1 MQTPFRNILFLIIMA
16 LSLQAPVACSDDA
29 VVSGGYD
36 EGKTSIELSVGGVG
50 EVNASR
56 ARAITKDPNEV
67 AKRGIIP
74 AGTALYMVM
83 KSENAV
89 SSPTETKYAVTR
101 GVTKDADAERK
112 SPIDFSQTGCT
123 RYWDDCF
130 ARNAHLTIYAAC
142 APGSTKAIEIG
153 GKTESD
159 YPWTTLPT
167 TGAWSNTTI
176 SPTIANWTV
185 SENQTTETLR
195 DEDLCY
201 SNNISEYTLE
211 STDYDE
217 RLKFDSGTRKFD
229 QGNLCFY
236 HALSWITF
244 EIIRDEESF
253 TEAEFQ
259 FATGTNIK
267 LTNFFTKNTEF
278 DIPTGEFT
286 GAYSSQPIRT
296 MAQRATATTGSAF
309 TLDAL
314 VMPTTDMSSTT
325 KGDIHLI
332 IANNEYNLSKQEL
345 LDKIQASDKT
355 NHLIEEKKLKPG
367 VHYVFKLRIGK
378 TKIKDIT
385 AKILDWETVTADT
398 HTPSNAKVILN
409 LEDRGTKQDAYIY
422 RAAETTTNITGDILS
437 EAGKGYVWEKG
448 YDNDDRN
455 AYTALTDALSKSW
468 YWPDNKTFYHFRAI
482 APQAAPAPTTVDGK
496 DCVALTSGNTYT
508 DVCWGAP
515 FPEMEP
521 SNPSSNTTKFVY
533 SLTNGF
539 AGTDGHQIHYAI
551 GATESPLKLLLFHV
565 MSDVTINISSVTGDA
580 KVDLGDGT
588 STKTKI
594 ELKNIYTKGR
604 VQLGN
609 GLVLGTDTQTGTHT
623 FPEQG
628 GTTLTWS
635 NYGAI
640 PQSLAG
646 VVLEITTPD
655 HNHYLIDLASVKA
668 SASNISSKNVQNP
681 YAIVDGK
688 CTINRWYPDY
698 KYTYSFTL
706 SKKGVTG
713 ITCTILEWE
722 EVTADDEVIQIQ

>member
-83 KSENAV
+83 ESQDAGANKLYSV
-89 SSPTETKYAVTR
+89 TK
-101 GVTKDADAERK
+101 GVTGTADAEK
-112 SPIDFSQTGCT
+112 FSPISFSEEGCT
-123 RYWDDCF
+123 RYWDDCY
-130 ARNAHLTIYAAC
+130 ARNAQLTIYAAC
-142 APGSTKAIEIG
+142 SPGSSKVIEIG
-153 GKTESD
+153 GKSV
-159 YPWTTLPT
+159 YPWTSMPT
-167 TGAWSNTTI
+167 TEAWSNTVI
-176 SPTIANWTV
+176 SPTIVDWTV
-185 SENQTTETLR
+185 SDNQTTETLR

-201 SNNISEYTLE
+201 SNNISKYTE
-211 STDYDE
+211 GTEQDK
-217 RLKFDSGTRKFD
+217 RLKFNSSTRKFD
-229 QGNLCFY
+229 HGNLCFY

-244 EIIRDEESF
+244 EIIRDTESF
-253 TEAEFQ
+253 TAQEFQ

-267 LTNFFTKNTEF
+267 LTNFYTKNTEF

-286 GAYSSQPIRT
+286 GAYSSQTIQT

-314 VMPTTDMSSTT
+314 VMPTTDMSSPT

-332 IANNEYNLSKQEL
+332 IANNEYNLSKKEL
-345 LDKIQASDKT
+345 LDKIQESDKT

-378 TKIKDIT
+378 TKIKEIT
-385 AKILDWETVTADT
+385 ATILDWETVTAT
-398 HTPSNAKVILN
+398 EHTPSNAKVTLS
-409 LEDRGTKQDAYIY
+409 LEDRTGTKENAYIY
-422 RAAETTTNITGDILS
+422 RAAETTANITGDILS
-437 EAGKGYVWEKG
+437 EGKGYVWATG
-448 YDNDDRN
+448 YEGPN
-455 AYTALTDALSKSW
+455 AYTASGNTLNSTW

-482 APQAAPAPTTVDGK
+482 VPQSAPALTTVDGN
-496 DCVALTSGNTYT
+496 DCVALASGDTYT

-521 SNPSSNTTKFVY
+521 GNPSSNTTKFVY

-539 AGTDGHQIHYAI
+539 AGADGHQIHYAI
-551 GATESPLKLLLFHV
+551 GATESPLKLLLFHM
-565 MSDVTINISSVTGDA
+565 MSDVTINIRSVTGDA
-580 KVDLGDGT
+580 QVDLGDGT
-588 STKTKI
+588 STTTQI
-594 ELKNIYTKGR
+594 ELKNIYTEGR

-609 GLVLGTDTQTGTHT
+609 GLVLGTGTQTGTHT
-623 FPEQG
+623 FPLQG

-655 HNHYLIDLASVKA
+655 HNHYLIDLANVKA

-713 ITCTILEWE
+713 ITCTILDWE
-722 EVTADDEVIQIQ
+722 KVEADDEVIQIK

>member
-1 MQTPFRNILFLIIMA
+1 MQTPIRNIPSIIIMV
-16 LSLQAPVACSDDA
+16 LSLQAFVACNGDVIDF
-29 VVSGGYD
+29 GGYD

-56 ARAITKDPNEV
+56 MRAITKDPNEV

-83 KSENAV
+83 ESQDAGANKLYSV
-89 SSPTETKYAVTR
+89 TK
-101 GVTKDADAERK
+101 GVTGTADAEK
-112 SPIDFSQTGCT
+112 FSPISFSEEGCT
-123 RYWDDCF
+123 RYWDDCY
-130 ARNAHLTIYAAC
+130 ARNAQLTIYAAC
-142 APGSTKAIEIG
+142 SPGSSKVIEIG
-153 GKTESD
+153 GKSV
-159 YPWTTLPT
+159 YPWTSMPT
-167 TGAWSNTTI
+167 TEAWSNTAI
-176 SPTIANWTV
+176 SPTIVDWTV
-185 SENQTTETLR
+185 SDNQTTETLR

-201 SNNISEYTLE
+201 SNNISKYTE
-211 STDYDE
+211 GIEQDK
-217 RLKFDSGTRKFD
+217 RLKFNSGTRKFD

-253 TEAEFQ
+253 TAEEFQ

-267 LTNFFTKNTEF
+267 LTNFYTKNTEF

-286 GAYSSQPIRT
+286 GAYSSQTIQT

-332 IANNEYNLSKQEL
+332 IANNEYNLSKKEL
-345 LDKIQASDKT
+345 LDKIQESDKT

-385 AKILDWETVTADT
+385 ATILEWETVTADT
-398 HTPSNAKVILN
+398 HTPSNAKVTLK
-409 LEDRGTKQDAYIY
+409 LEARTGPEENAYIY
-422 RAAETTTNITGDILS
+422 RAAETTTKITGDILS
-437 EAGKGYVWEKG
+437 EGKGYVWDTG
-448 YDNDDRN
+448 YGNADRN
-455 AYTALTDALSKSW
+455 AYTAYTHALSKSW

-482 APQAAPAPTTVDGK
+482 APQAAPAPTSIDGK
-496 DCVALTSGNTYT
+496 DCVALTSGDPPYT

-515 FPEMEP
+515 FPKMEP
-521 SNPSSNTTKFVY
+521 STKFVY

-580 KVDLGDGT
+580 QVDLGDGT
-588 STKTKI
+588 STTTQI
-594 ELKNIYTKGR
+594 ELKNIYTEGR

-609 GLVLGTDTQTGTHT
+609 GLVLGTGTQTGTHT
-623 FPEQG
+623 FPLQG
-628 GTTLTWS
+628 GTTLKWS

-655 HNHYLIDLASVKA
+655 NNHYLIDLASVKA

-688 CTINRWYPDY
+688 CIINRWYPDY

>member
-1 MQTPFRNILFLIIMA
+1 MV
-16 LSLQAPVACSDDA
+16 LSLQAFVACNGDVIDF
-29 VVSGGYD
+29 GGYD

-83 KSENAV
+83 ESQDAGANKLYSV
-89 SSPTETKYAVTR
+89 TK
-101 GVTKDADAERK
+101 GVTGTADAEK
-112 SPIDFSQTGCT
+112 FSPISFSEEGCT
-123 RYWDDCF
+123 RYWDDCY
-130 ARNAHLTIYAAC
+130 ARNAQLTIYAAC
-142 APGSTKAIEIG
+142 SPGSSKVIEIG
-153 GKTESD
+153 GKSV
-159 YPWTTLPT
+159 YPWTSMPT
-167 TGAWSNTTI
+167 TGAWSNTVI
-176 SPTIANWTV
+176 SPTIVDWTV
-185 SENQTTETLR
+185 SDNQTTETLR

-201 SNNISEYTLE
+201 SNNISKYTDGTE
-211 STDYDE
+211 QDK
-217 RLKFDSGTRKFD
+217 RLKFNSSTRKFD
-229 QGNLCFY
+229 HGNLCFY

-244 EIIRDEESF
+244 EIIRDTESF
-253 TEAEFQ
+253 TAQEFQ

-267 LTNFFTKNTEF
+267 LTNFYTKNTEF

-286 GAYSSQPIRT
+286 GAYSSQTIQT

-332 IANNEYNLSKQEL
+332 IANNEYNLSKKEL
-345 LDKIQASDKT
+345 LDKIQASDKAS
-355 NHLIEEKKLKPG
+355 HLIDGEKLKPG

-378 TKIKDIT
+378 TKIKEIT
-385 AKILDWETVTADT
+385 ATILDWETVTAT
-398 HTPSNAKVILN
+398 EHTPSNAKVILN
-409 LEDRGTKQDAYIY
+409 LEDRTGTKENAYIY
-422 RAAETTTNITGDILS
+422 RAAEKTDYITGDILS
-437 EAGKGYVWEKG
+437 EGKGYVWATG
-448 YDNDDRN
+448 YEGPN
-455 AYTALTDALSKSW
+455 AYTASGNTLNSTW

-482 APQAAPAPTTVDGK
+482 VPQSAPALTTVDGN
-496 DCVALTSGNTYT
+496 DCVALASGDTYT

-521 SNPSSNTTKFVY
+521 GNPSSNTTKFVY

-551 GATESPLKLLLFHV
+551 GATESPLKLLLFHM

-580 KVDLGDGT
+580 AVDLGDGT
-588 STKTKI
+588 STKTQI
-594 ELKNIYTKGR
+594 ELKNIYTEGR

-609 GLVLGTDTQTGTHT
+609 GLVLGSGTQSGTHT
-623 FPEQG
+623 FPLQG
-628 GTTLTWS
+628 GTTLKWS

-655 HNHYLIDLASVKA
+655 NNHYLIDLASVKA

>member
-1 MQTPFRNILFLIIMA
+1 MA
-16 LSLQAPVACSDDA
+16 LSLQALVACSDDA
-29 VVSGGYD
+29 IVSGGYD
-36 EGKTSIELSVGGVG
+36 EGKTSIELMVGGVG
-50 EVNASR
+50 EGNAARS
-56 ARAITKDPNEV
+56 RAITEDPNEV
-67 AKRGIIP
+67 AKRGVLP

-83 KSENAV
+83 KSEDA
-89 SSPTETKYAVTR
+89 SSNLLYSVTK
-101 GVTKDADAERK
+101 GVTGTANAGKI
-112 SPIDFSQTGCT
+112 SPIDFTETGCT

-130 ARNAHLTIYAAC
+130 ARNANLTIYAAC
-142 APGSTKAIEIG
+142 SPGSTKVIEIG
-153 GKTESD
+153 GKTV
-159 YPWTTLPT
+159 YPWTSMPT
-167 TGAWSNTTI
+167 TGAWSNTEI
-176 SPTIANWTV
+176 SPTVADWTV
-185 SENQTTETLR
+185 SANQTATTLL

-201 SNNISEYTLE
+201 SNNISKYTE
-211 STDYDE
+211 GTEQDK
-217 RLKFDSGTRKFD
+217 RLKFNSGTRKFD

-253 TEAEFQ
+253 TAEEFQ

-267 LTNFFTKNTEF
+267 LTNFYTENTLF
-278 DIPTGEFT
+278 HIPTGEFT
-286 GAYSSQPIRT
+286 GTYSSQVIQT
-296 MAQRATATTGSAF
+296 MAKRATATTGSAF

-332 IANNEYNLSKQEL
+332 IANNEYNLSKKEL
-345 LDKIQASDKT
+345 LDKIQESDKT

-378 TKIKDIT
+378 TKIKEIT
-385 AKILDWETVTADT
+385 ATILDWETVTAT
-398 HTPSNAKVILN
+398 EHTPSNAKVTLS
-409 LEDRGTKQDAYIY
+409 LEDRTGTKENAYIY

-437 EAGKGYVWEKG
+437 ETGKGYVWATG
-448 YDNDDRN
+448 YEGPN
-455 AYTALTDALSKSW
+455 AYTASGNTLNSTW

-482 APQAAPAPTTVDGK
+482 VPQSAPALTTVDGN
-496 DCVALTSGNTYT
+496 DCVALASGDTYT

-521 SNPSSNTTKFVY
+521 GNPSSNTTKFVY

-565 MSDVTINISSVTGDA
+565 MSDVTFKVSSVTGDA
-580 KVDLGDGT
+580 AVDLGDGT
-588 STKTKI
+588 STTTKI
-594 ELKNIYTKGR
+594 KLKNIYTEGR

-609 GLVLGTDTQTGTHT
+609 GLVLGSGTQTQTHT
-623 FPEQG
+623 FPSQG

-646 VVLEITTPD
+646 VVLDITTPD
-655 HNHYLIDLASVKA
+655 NNHYEIELAEVLA
-668 SASNISSKNVQNP
+668 QAANVTSKNLQNP
-681 YAIVDGK
+681 YPVVDGK
-688 CTINRWYPDY
+688 CQIDHWYPDY
-698 KYTYSFTL
+698 KYTYTFKL
-706 SKKGVTG
+706 SKRGVAG
-713 ITCTILEWE
+713 ITCTILDWE
-722 EVTADDEVIQIQ
+722 EVEADDEVIQIK

>member
-83 KSENAV
+83 KSQDAGANKLYSV
-89 SSPTETKYAVTR
+89 TK
-101 GVTKDADAERK
+101 GVTGTADAEK
-112 SPIDFSQTGCT
+112 FSPISFSEEGCT
-123 RYWDDCF
+123 RYWDDCY
-130 ARNAHLTIYAAC
+130 ARNAQLTIYAAC
-142 APGSTKAIEIG
+142 SPGSSKVIEIG
-153 GKTESD
+153 GKSV
-159 YPWTTLPT
+159 YPWTSMPT
-167 TGAWSNTTI
+167 TGAWSNTVI
-176 SPTIANWTV
+176 SPTIVDWTV
-185 SENQTTETLR
+185 SDNQTTETLR

-253 TEAEFQ
+253 TEGEFQ

-267 LTNFFTKNTEF
+267 LTNFYTENTLF
-278 DIPTGEFT
+278 HIPTGEFT
-286 GAYSSQPIRT
+286 GTYSSQVIQT
-296 MAQRATATTGSAF
+296 MAKRATATTGSAF

-314 VMPTTDMSSTT
+314 VMPTTDMSTTT

-332 IANNEYNLSKQEL
+332 IANNEYNLSKKEL

-378 TKIKDIT
+378 TKIKEIT
-385 AKILDWETVTADT
+385 ATILEWETVTADT
-398 HTPSNAKVILN
+398 HTPSNAKVTLS
-409 LEDRGTKQDAYIY
+409 LEDRGTKEDAYIY
-422 RAAETTTNITGDILS
+422 RAAETTTNITGNILS
-437 EAGKGYVWEKG
+437 ETGKGYVWDTG
-448 YDNDDRN
+448 YEGPNVYKASGN
-455 AYTALTDALSKSW
+455 TLHSTW

-482 APQAAPAPTTVDGK
+482 APQSAPAPTTVGDK
-496 DCVALTSGNTYT
+496 DCVALASGDSYT

-533 SLTNGF
+533 DLNNGF
-539 AGTDGHQIHYAI
+539 AGTNGHQIHYAI
-551 GATESPLKLLLFHV
+551 GATESPLKLLLFHM
-565 MSDVTINISSVTGDA
+565 MSDVTINISSVEGEA
-580 KVDLGDGT
+580 KVDLGNGT
-588 STKTKI
+588 STTTKI

-609 GLVLGTDTQTGTHT
+609 GFVLGTGTQTGTHP
-623 FPEQG
+623 FPLKG
-628 GTTLTWS
+628 LKDGTTLTWS

-640 PQSLAG
+640 PQPLAG

-655 HNHYLIDLASVKA
+655 HNHYLIDLANVKA

>member
-1 MQTPFRNILFLIIMA
+1 MQTPIRNIPSIIIMV
-16 LSLQAPVACSDDA
+16 LSLQAFVACNGDVIDF
-29 VVSGGYD
+29 GGYD

-83 KSENAV
+83 ESQDAGANKLYSV
-89 SSPTETKYAVTR
+89 TK
-101 GVTKDADAERK
+101 GVTGTADAEK
-112 SPIDFSQTGCT
+112 FSPISFSEEGCT
-123 RYWDDCF
+123 RYWDDCY
-130 ARNAHLTIYAAC
+130 ARNAQLTIYAAC
-142 APGSTKAIEIG
+142 SPGSSKVIEIG
-153 GKTESD
+153 GKSV
-159 YPWTTLPT
+159 YPWTSMPT
-167 TGAWSNTTI
+167 TEAWSNTAI
-176 SPTIANWTV
+176 SPTIVDWTV
-185 SENQTTETLR
+185 SDNQTTETLR

-201 SNNISEYTLE
+201 SNNISKYTE
-211 STDYDE
+211 GTEQDK
-217 RLKFDSGTRKFD
+217 RLKFNSSTRKFD
-229 QGNLCFY
+229 HGNLCFY

-244 EIIRDEESF
+244 EIIRDTESF
-253 TEAEFQ
+253 TAQEFQ

-267 LTNFFTKNTEF
+267 LTNFYTKNTEF

-286 GAYSSQPIRT
+286 GAYSSQTIRT

-314 VMPTTDMSSTT
+314 VMPTTDMSSPT

-332 IANNEYNLSKQEL
+332 IANNEYNLSKKEL
-345 LDKIQASDKT
+345 LDKIQALDKT

-378 TKIKDIT
+378 TKIKEIT
-385 AKILDWETVTADT
+385 ATILDWETVTAT
-398 HTPSNAKVILN
+398 EHTPSNAKVILN
-409 LEDRGTKQDAYIY
+409 LEDRTGTKENAYIY
-422 RAAETTTNITGDILS
+422 RAAEKTTNITGDILS
-437 EAGKGYVWEKG
+437 ETGKGYVWATG
-448 YDNDDRN
+448 YEGPN
-455 AYTALTDALSKSW
+455 AYTASGNTLNSTW

-482 APQAAPAPTTVDGK
+482 VPQSAPALTTVDGN
-496 DCVALTSGNTYT
+496 DCVALASGDTYT

-521 SNPSSNTTKFVY
+521 GNPSSNTTKFVY

-551 GATESPLKLLLFHV
+551 GATESPLKLLLFHM

-580 KVDLGDGT
+580 KVNLGDGT
-588 STKTKI
+588 STATKI
-594 ELKNIYTKGR
+594 ELKNIYTEGR

-609 GLVLGTDTQTGTHT
+609 GLVLGTGTQTGTHT
-623 FPEQG
+623 FPLQG
-628 GTTLTWS
+628 GTTLKWS

-655 HNHYLIDLASVKA
+655 NNHYLIDLASVKA

-688 CTINRWYPDY
+688 CIINRWYPDY

>member
-1 MQTPFRNILFLIIMA
+1 MQTPIRNIPSIIIMV
-16 LSLQAPVACSDDA
+16 LSLQAFVACNDDA
-29 VVSGGYD
+29 IGFGGYD

-56 ARAITKDPNEV
+56 MRAITKDPNEV

-83 KSENAV
+83 ESQDAGANKLYSV
-89 SSPTETKYAVTR
+89 TK
-101 GVTKDADAERK
+101 GVTGTADAEK
-112 SPIDFSQTGCT
+112 FSPISFSEEGCT
-123 RYWDDCF
+123 RYWDDCY
-130 ARNAHLTIYAAC
+130 ARNAQLTIYAAC
-142 APGSTKAIEIG
+142 SPGSSKVIEIG
-153 GKTESD
+153 GKSV
-159 YPWTTLPT
+159 YPWTSMPT
-167 TGAWSNTTI
+167 TGAWSNTVI
-176 SPTIANWTV
+176 SPTIVDWTV
-185 SENQTTETLR
+185 SDNQTTETLR

-201 SNNISEYTLE
+201 SNNISKYTE
-211 STDYDE
+211 GTEQDK
-217 RLKFDSGTRKFD
+217 RLKFNSSTRKFD
-229 QGNLCFY
+229 HGNLCFY

-244 EIIRDEESF
+244 EIIRDTESF
-253 TEAEFQ
+253 TAQEFQ

-267 LTNFFTKNTEF
+267 LTNFYTKNTEF

-286 GAYSSQPIRT
+286 GAYSSQTIAT

-314 VMPTTDMSSTT
+314 VLPTTDMNSTT

-332 IANNEYNLSKQEL
+332 IANNEYNLSKKEL
-345 LDKIQASDKT
+345 LDKIQELDKT

-378 TKIKDIT
+378 TKIKEIT
-385 AKILDWETVTADT
+385 ATILDWETVTAT
-398 HTPSNAKVILN
+398 EHTPSNAKVILN
-409 LEDRGTKQDAYIY
+409 LEDRTGTKENAYIY
-422 RAAETTTNITGDILS
+422 RAAETTANITGDILS
-437 EAGKGYVWEKG
+437 EGKGYVWATG
-448 YDNDDRN
+448 YEGPN
-455 AYTALTDALSKSW
+455 AYTASGNTLNSTW

-496 DCVALTSGNTYT
+496 DCVALTSGDPPYT

-515 FPEMEP
+515 FPKMEP
-521 SNPSSNTTKFVY
+521 STKFVY

-565 MSDVTINISSVTGDA
+565 MSDVTFNISSVDGEA
-580 KVDLGDGT
+580 KVDLGDGE
-588 STKTKI
+588 STATKI

-609 GLVLGTDTQTGTHT
+609 GLVLGTDTQTGTHP
-623 FPEQG
+623 FPLKG
-628 GTTLTWS
+628 LKDGTTLTWS

-640 PQSLAG
+640 PQPLAG

-655 HNHYLIDLASVKA
+655 HNHYLIDLANVKA

-713 ITCTILEWE
+713 ITCTILDWE
-722 EVTADDEVIQIQ
+722 EVEADDEVIQIK

>member
-1 MQTPFRNILFLIIMA
+1 MQTPIRNILFLIIMA
-16 LSLQAPVACSDDA
+16 LSLQALVACSDDA
-29 VVSGGYD
+29 IVSGGYD
-36 EGKTSIELSVGGVG
+36 EGKTSIELMVGGVG
-50 EVNASR
+50 EGNAARS
-56 ARAITKDPNEV
+56 RAITKDPENV
-67 AKRGIIP
+67 AKRGVLP

-83 KSENAV
+83 KSEDA
-89 SSPTETKYAVTR
+89 SSKLLYSVTK
-101 GVTKDADAERK
+101 GVTGTADAK
-112 SPIDFSQTGCT
+112 KISPIDFTETGCT

-130 ARNAHLTIYAAC
+130 ARNANLTIYAAC
-142 APGSTKAIEIG
+142 SPGSTKVIEIG
-153 GKTESD
+153 GKTV
-159 YPWTTLPT
+159 YPWTSMPT
-167 TGAWSNTTI
+167 TGAWSNTEI
-176 SPTIANWTV
+176 SPTVADWTV
-185 SENQTTETLR
+185 SANQTATTLL

-201 SNNISEYTLE
+201 SNNISKYTE
-211 STDYDE
+211 GTEQDK
-217 RLKFDSGTRKFD
+217 RLKFNSGTRKFD

-253 TEAEFQ
+253 TAEEFQ

-267 LTNFFTKNTEF
+267 LTNFYTKNTEF

-314 VMPTTDMSSTT
+314 VMPTTDMSSPT

-332 IANNEYNLSKQEL
+332 IANNEYNLSKKEL
-345 LDKIQASDKT
+345 LDEIQALDKT
-355 NHLIEEKKLKPG
+355 NHLIGGTQLKPG
-367 VHYVFKLRIGK
+367 VHYVFKLRISK
-378 TKIKDIT
+378 TKIKEIT
-385 AKILDWETVTADT
+385 ATILDWETVTAT
-398 HTPSNAKVILN
+398 EHTPSNAKVTLS
-409 LEDRGTKQDAYIY
+409 LEDRTGTKENAYIY
-422 RAAETTTNITGDILS
+422 RAAETTANITGDILS
-437 EAGKGYVWEKG
+437 EGKGYVWATG
-448 YDNDDRN
+448 YEGPN
-455 AYTALTDALSKSW
+455 AYTASGNTLNSTW

-482 APQAAPAPTTVDGK
+482 VPQSAPALTTVDGN
-496 DCVALTSGNTYT
+496 DCVALASGDTYT

-521 SNPSSNTTKFVY
+521 GNPSSNTTKFVY

-565 MSDVTINISSVTGDA
+565 MSDVTINIRSVTGDA
-580 KVDLGDGT
+580 QVDLGDGT
-588 STKTKI
+588 STTTQI
-594 ELKNIYTKGR
+594 ELKNIYTEGR

-609 GLVLGTDTQTGTHT
+609 GLVLGSGTQSGTHT
-623 FPEQG
+623 FPLQG
-628 GTTLTWS
+628 GTTLKWS

-655 HNHYLIDLASVKA
+655 NNHYLIDLASVKA

-722 EVTADDEVIQIQ
+722 EVTADDEVIQIK

>member
-1 MQTPFRNILFLIIMA
+1 MQTPIRNILFLIIMA
-16 LSLQAPVACSDDA
+16 LSLQALVACSDDA
-29 VVSGGYD
+29 IVSGGYD
-36 EGKTSIELSVGGVG
+36 EGKTSIELMVGGVG
-50 EVNASR
+50 EGNAARS
-56 ARAITKDPNEV
+56 RAITKDPENV
-67 AKRGIIP
+67 AKRGVLP

-83 KSENAV
+83 KSEDA
-89 SSPTETKYAVTR
+89 SSKLLYSVTK
-101 GVTKDADAERK
+101 GVTGTADAK
-112 SPIDFSQTGCT
+112 KISPIDFTETGCT

-130 ARNAHLTIYAAC
+130 ARNANLTIYAAC
-142 APGSTKAIEIG
+142 SPGSTKVIEIG
-153 GKTESD
+153 GKTV
-159 YPWTTLPT
+159 YPWTSMPT
-167 TGAWSNTTI
+167 TGAWSNTEI
-176 SPTIANWTV
+176 SPTVADWTV
-185 SENQTTETLR
+185 SANQTATTLL

-201 SNNISEYTLE
+201 SNNISKYTE
-211 STDYDE
+211 GTEQDK
-217 RLKFDSGTRKFD
+217 RLKFNSGTRKFD

-253 TEAEFQ
+253 TAEEFQ

-267 LTNFFTKNTEF
+267 LTNFYTENTLF
-278 DIPTGEFT
+278 HIPTGEFT
-286 GAYSSQPIRT
+286 GTYSSQVIQT
-296 MAQRATATTGSAF
+296 MAKRATATTGSAF

-332 IANNEYNLSKQEL
+332 IANNEYNLSKKEL
-345 LDKIQASDKT
+345 LDKIQESDKT

-385 AKILDWETVTADT
+385 ATILEWETVTADT

-437 EAGKGYVWEKG
+437 EAGKGYVWDTG
-448 YDNDDRN
+448 YEGPNVYKASGN
-455 AYTALTDALSKSW
+455 TLHSTW

-482 APQAAPAPTTVDGK
+482 APQSAPAPTTVGDK
-496 DCVALTSGNTYT
+496 DCVALASGDTYT

-521 SNPSSNTTKFVY
+521 GNPSSNTTKFVY
-533 SLTNGF
+533 DLNNGF
-539 AGTDGHQIHYAI
+539 AGTNGHQIHYAI
-551 GATESPLKLLLFHV
+551 GATESPLKLLLFHM
-565 MSDVTINISSVTGDA
+565 MSDVTINISSVGGEA
-580 KVDLGDGT
+580 KVDLGNGT
-588 STKTKI
+588 STTTKI

-609 GLVLGTDTQTGTHT
+609 GLVLGTGTQTGTHP
-623 FPEQG
+623 FPLKG
-628 GTTLTWS
+628 LKDGTTLTWS

-655 HNHYLIDLASVKA
+655 HNHYLIDLANVKA

>member
-1 MQTPFRNILFLIIMA
+1 MQTPIRNILFLIIMA
-16 LSLQAPVACSDDA
+16 LSLQALVACSDDA
-29 VVSGGYD
+29 IVSGGYD
-36 EGKTSIELSVGGVG
+36 EGKTSIELMVGGVG
-50 EVNASR
+50 EGNAARS
-56 ARAITKDPNEV
+56 RAITKDPENV
-67 AKRGIIP
+67 AKRGVLP

-83 KSENAV
+83 KSEDA
-89 SSPTETKYAVTR
+89 SSKLLYSVTK
-101 GVTKDADAERK
+101 GVTGTADAK
-112 SPIDFSQTGCT
+112 KISPIDFTETGCT

-130 ARNAHLTIYAAC
+130 ARNANLTIYAAC
-142 APGSTKAIEIG
+142 SPGSTKVIEIG
-153 GKTESD
+153 GKTV
-159 YPWTTLPT
+159 YPWTSMPT
-167 TGAWSNTTI
+167 TGAWSNTEI
-176 SPTIANWTV
+176 SPTVAYWTV
-185 SENQTTETLR
+185 SANQTATTLL

-201 SNNISEYTLE
+201 SNNISKYTE
-211 STDYDE
+211 GTEQDK
-217 RLKFDSGTRKFD
+217 RLKFNSGTRKFD

-253 TEAEFQ
+253 TAEEFQ

-267 LTNFFTKNTEF
+267 LTNFYTENTLF
-278 DIPTGEFT
+278 HIPTGEFT
-286 GAYSSQPIRT
+286 GTYSSQVIQT
-296 MAQRATATTGSAF
+296 MAKRATATTGSAF

-345 LDKIQASDKT
+345 LDKIQASDKI
-355 NHLIEEKKLKPG
+355 NHLIGETKLKPG

-378 TKIKDIT
+378 TKIKEIT
-385 AKILDWETVTADT
+385 ATILEWETVTADT
-398 HTPSNAKVILN
+398 HTPSNAKVTLK
-409 LEDRGTKQDAYIY
+409 LEARTGPEENAYIY
-422 RAAETTTNITGDILS
+422 RAAETTTKITGDILS
-437 EAGKGYVWEKG
+437 EGKGYVWDTG
-448 YDNDDRN
+448 YGNADRN
-455 AYTALTDALSKSW
+455 AYTAYTHALSKSW

-496 DCVALTSGNTYT
+496 DCVALTSGDPPYT

-515 FPEMEP
+515 FPKMEP
-521 SNPSSNTTKFVY
+521 STKFVY

-580 KVDLGDGT
+580 KVNLGDGT
-588 STKTKI
+588 STATKI

-623 FPEQG
+623 FPLQG

-655 HNHYLIDLASVKA
+655 HNHYLIDLANVKA
-668 SASNISSKNVQNP
+668 SASNISSKNVLNP

-722 EVTADDEVIQIQ
+722 EVTADDEVTQIQ

>member
-16 LSLQAPVACSDDA
+16 LSLQAPVACSDDT

-83 KSENAV
+83 ESQDAGANKLYSV
-89 SSPTETKYAVTR
+89 TK
-101 GVTKDADAERK
+101 GVTGTADAEK
-112 SPIDFSQTGCT
+112 FSPISFSEEGCT
-123 RYWDDCF
+123 RYWDDCY
-130 ARNAHLTIYAAC
+130 ARNAQLTIYAAC
-142 APGSTKAIEIG
+142 SPGSSKVIEIG
-153 GKTESD
+153 GKSV
-159 YPWTTLPT
+159 YPWTSMPT
-167 TGAWSNTTI
+167 TGAWSNTAI
-176 SPTIANWTV
+176 SPTIVDWTV
-185 SENQTTETLR
+185 SDNQTTETLR

-201 SNNISEYTLE
+201 SNNISKYPLE

-229 QGNLCFY
+229 HGNLCFY

-253 TEAEFQ
+253 TAEEFQ

-267 LTNFFTKNTEF
+267 LTNFYTENTLF
-278 DIPTGEFT
+278 HIPTGEFT
-286 GAYSSQPIRT
+286 GTYSSQVIQT
-296 MAQRATATTGSAF
+296 MAKRATATTGSAF

-332 IANNEYNLSKQEL
+332 IANNEYNLSKKEL
-345 LDKIQASDKT
+345 LDKIQESDKT

-385 AKILDWETVTADT
+385 ATILEWETVTADT
-398 HTPSNAKVILN
+398 HTPSNAKVTLK
-409 LEDRGTKQDAYIY
+409 LEARTGPEENAYIY
-422 RAAETTTNITGDILS
+422 RAAETTTKITGDILS
-437 EAGKGYVWEKG
+437 EGKGYVWDTG
-448 YDNDDRN
+448 YGNADRN
-455 AYTALTDALSKSW
+455 AYTAYTHALSKSW

-496 DCVALTSGNTYT
+496 DCVALTSGDPPYT

-515 FPEMEP
+515 FPKMEP
-521 SNPSSNTTKFVY
+521 STKFVY

-551 GATESPLKLLLFHV
+551 GATESPLKLLLFHM

-580 KVDLGDGT
+580 KVNLGDGT
-588 STKTKI
+588 STATKI
-594 ELKNIYTKGR
+594 ELKNIYTEGR

-609 GLVLGTDTQTGTHT
+609 GLVLGTGTQTGTHT
-623 FPEQG
+623 FPLQG
-628 GTTLTWS
+628 GTTLKWS

-655 HNHYLIDLASVKA
+655 NNHYLIDLASVKA

>member
-16 LSLQAPVACSDDA
+16 LSLQAPVACSDDT

-83 KSENAV
+83 ESQDAGANKLYSV
-89 SSPTETKYAVTR
+89 TK
-101 GVTKDADAERK
+101 GVTGTADAEK
-112 SPIDFSQTGCT
+112 FSPISFSEEGCT
-123 RYWDDCF
+123 RYWDDCY
-130 ARNAHLTIYAAC
+130 ARNAQLTIYAAC
-142 APGSTKAIEIG
+142 SPGSSKVIEIG
-153 GKTESD
+153 GKSV
-159 YPWTTLPT
+159 YPWTSMPT
-167 TGAWSNTTI
+167 TEAWSNTAI
-176 SPTIANWTV
+176 SPTIVDWTV
-185 SENQTTETLR
+185 SDNQTTATLR

-201 SNNISEYTLE
+201 SNNISKYMEGTE
-211 STDYDE
+211 QDK
-217 RLKFDSGTRKFD
+217 RLKFNSSTRKFD
-229 QGNLCFY
+229 HGNLCFY

-244 EIIRDEESF
+244 EIIRDTESF
-253 TEAEFQ
+253 TAQEFQ

-267 LTNFFTKNTEF
+267 LTNFYTKNTEF

-286 GAYSSQPIRT
+286 GAYSSQPIQT
-296 MAQRATATTGSAF
+296 MAKRATTTTGSAF

-332 IANNEYNLSKQEL
+332 IANNEYNLSKKEL
-345 LDKIQASDKT
+345 LDKIQESDKT

-385 AKILDWETVTADT
+385 ATILEWETVTADT
-398 HTPSNAKVILN
+398 HTPSNAKVTLK
-409 LEDRGTKQDAYIY
+409 LEARTGPEENAYIY
-422 RAAETTTNITGDILS
+422 RAAETTTKITGDILS
-437 EAGKGYVWEKG
+437 EGKGYVWDTG
-448 YDNDDRN
+448 YGNADRN
-455 AYTALTDALSKSW
+455 AYTAYTHALSKSW

-496 DCVALTSGNTYT
+496 DCVALTSGDPPYT

-515 FPEMEP
+515 FPKMEP
-521 SNPSSNTTKFVY
+521 STKFVY

-565 MSDVTINISSVTGDA
+565 MSDVTFNISSVDGEA
-580 KVDLGDGT
+580 KVDLGDGE
-588 STKTKI
+588 STATKI

-609 GLVLGTDTQTGTHT
+609 GLVLGTGTQTGTHT
-623 FPEQG
+623 FPLQG
-628 GTTLTWS
+628 GTTLKWS

-655 HNHYLIDLASVKA
+655 NNHYLIDLASVKA

-713 ITCTILEWE
+713 ITCTILDWE
-722 EVTADDEVIQIQ
+722 EVEADDEVIQIK

>member
-50 EVNASR
+50 EGNASR
-56 ARAITKDPNEV
+56 MRAITKDPNEV

-185 SENQTTETLR
+185 SENQITETLR

-286 GAYSSQPIRT
+286 GDYSSQPIRT

-314 VMPTTDMSSTT
+314 VIPTTNMNSTT

-332 IANNEYNLSKQEL
+332 IANNEYNLSKKEL
-345 LDKIQASDKT
+345 LDKIQASDKAS
-355 NHLIEEKKLKPG
+355 HLIDGEKLKPG

-437 EAGKGYVWEKG
+437 EAGKGYVWDTG
-448 YDNDDRN
+448 YGNADRN
-455 AYTALTDALSKSW
+455 AYTASTDALSKSW

-482 APQAAPAPTTVDGK
+482 APQTALAPTTIEGK
-496 DCVALTSGNTYT
+496 DCVALTSGAPYT

-515 FPEMEP
+515 FPKM
-521 SNPSSNTTKFVY
+521 NPSTKFVY

-580 KVDLGDGT
+580 KVDLGDGS
-588 STKTKI
+588 STTTKI
-594 ELKNIYTKGR
+594 ELKNIYTAGR

-609 GLVLGTDTQTGTHT
+609 GLVLGTGTQTGTHT
-623 FPEQG
+623 FPLQG
-628 GTTLTWS
+628 GTTLKWS

-655 HNHYLIDLASVKA
+655 NNHYLIDLASVKA

-706 SKKGVTG
+706 SKKGVAG

-722 EVTADDEVIQIQ
+722 EVTADDEVTQIQ

>member
-1 MQTPFRNILFLIIMA
+1 MA

-83 KSENAV
+83 ESQDAGANKLYSV
-89 SSPTETKYAVTR
+89 TK
-101 GVTKDADAERK
+101 GVTGTADAEK
-112 SPIDFSQTGCT
+112 FSPISFSEEGCT
-123 RYWDDCF
+123 RYWDDCY
-130 ARNAHLTIYAAC
+130 ARNAQLTIYAAC
-142 APGSTKAIEIG
+142 SPGSSKVIEIG
-153 GKTESD
+153 GKSV
-159 YPWTTLPT
+159 YPWTSMPT
-167 TGAWSNTTI
+167 TEAWSNTVI
-176 SPTIANWTV
+176 SPTIVDWTV
-185 SENQTTETLR
+185 SDNQTTETLR

-201 SNNISEYTLE
+201 SNNISKYTE
-211 STDYDE
+211 GTEQDK
-217 RLKFDSGTRKFD
+217 RLKFNSSTRKFD
-229 QGNLCFY
+229 HGNLCFY

-244 EIIRDEESF
+244 EIIRDTESF
-253 TEAEFQ
+253 TAQEFQ

-267 LTNFFTKNTEF
+267 LTNFYTKNTEF

-286 GAYSSQPIRT
+286 GAYSSQTIQT

-314 VMPTTDMSSTT
+314 VMPTTDMSSPT

-332 IANNEYNLSKQEL
+332 IANNEYNLSKKEL
-345 LDKIQASDKT
+345 LDKIQESDKT

-378 TKIKDIT
+378 TKIKEIT
-385 AKILDWETVTADT
+385 ATILDWETVTAT
-398 HTPSNAKVILN
+398 EHTPSNAKVTLS
-409 LEDRGTKQDAYIY
+409 LEDRTGTKENAYIY
-422 RAAETTTNITGDILS
+422 RAAETTANITGDILS
-437 EAGKGYVWEKG
+437 EGKGYVWATG
-448 YDNDDRN
+448 YEGPN
-455 AYTALTDALSKSW
+455 AYTASGNTLNSTW

-482 APQAAPAPTTVDGK
+482 VPQSAPALTTVDGN
-496 DCVALTSGNTYT
+496 DCVALASGDTYT

-521 SNPSSNTTKFVY
+521 GNPSSNTTKFVY

-539 AGTDGHQIHYAI
+539 AGADGHQIHYAI
-551 GATESPLKLLLFHV
+551 GATESPLKLLLFHM
-565 MSDVTINISSVTGDA
+565 MSDVTINIRSVTGDA
-580 KVDLGDGT
+580 QVDLGDGT
-588 STKTKI
+588 STTTQI
-594 ELKNIYTKGR
+594 ELKNIYTEGR

-609 GLVLGTDTQTGTHT
+609 GLVLGTGTQTGTHT
-623 FPEQG
+623 FPLQG

-655 HNHYLIDLASVKA
+655 HNHYLIDLANVKA

-713 ITCTILEWE
+713 ITCTILDWE
-722 EVTADDEVIQIQ
+722 KVEADDEVIQIK

>member
-1 MQTPFRNILFLIIMA
+1 MA

-36 EGKTSIELSVGGVG
+36 EGKTSIELMVGGVG
-50 EVNASR
+50 EGNASR
-56 ARAITKDPNEV
+56 MRAITKDPNEM

-142 APGSTKAIEIG
+142 SPGSTKVIEIG
-153 GKTESD
+153 GKTV
-159 YPWTTLPT
+159 YPWTSMPT
-167 TGAWSNTTI
+167 TGAWSNTEI
-176 SPTIANWTV
+176 SPTVADWTV
-185 SENQTTETLR
+185 SANQTATTLL

-201 SNNISEYTLE
+201 SNNISKYTE
-211 STDYDE
+211 GTEQDK
-217 RLKFDSGTRKFD
+217 RLKFNSGTRKFD

-253 TEAEFQ
+253 TAEEFQ

-267 LTNFFTKNTEF
+267 LTNFYTENTLF
-278 DIPTGEFT
+278 HIPTGEFT
-286 GAYSSQPIRT
+286 GTYSSQVIQT
-296 MAQRATATTGSAF
+296 MAKRATATTGSAF

-332 IANNEYNLSKQEL
+332 IANNEYNLSKKEL
-345 LDKIQASDKT
+345 LDKIQESDKAS
-355 NHLIEEKKLKPG
+355 HLIDGEKLKPG

-437 EAGKGYVWEKG
+437 EAGKGYVWDTG
-448 YDNDDRN
+448 YGNADRN
-455 AYTALTDALSKSW
+455 AYTASTDALSKSW

-496 DCVALTSGNTYT
+496 DCVALTSGDPPYT

-515 FPEMEP
+515 FPKMEP
-521 SNPSSNTTKFVY
+521 STKFVY

-580 KVDLGDGT
+580 KVNLGDGT
-588 STKTKI
+588 STATKI

-623 FPEQG
+623 FPLQG

-655 HNHYLIDLASVKA
+655 HNHYLIDLANVKA
-668 SASNISSKNVQNP
+668 SASNISSKNVLNP

-713 ITCTILEWE
+713 ITCTILDWE
-722 EVTADDEVIQIQ
+722 KVEADDEVIQIQ

>member
-36 EGKTSIELSVGGVG
+36 EGKTSIELMVGGVG
-50 EVNASR
+50 EGNASR
-56 ARAITKDPNEV
+56 MRAITKDPNEV

-83 KSENAV
+83 ESQDAGANKLYSV
-89 SSPTETKYAVTR
+89 TK
-101 GVTKDADAERK
+101 GVTGTADAEK
-112 SPIDFSQTGCT
+112 FSPISFSEEGCT
-123 RYWDDCF
+123 RYWDDCY
-130 ARNAHLTIYAAC
+130 ARNAQLTIYAAC
-142 APGSTKAIEIG
+142 SPGSSKVIEIG
-153 GKTESD
+153 GKSV
-159 YPWTTLPT
+159 YPWTSMPT

-201 SNNISEYTLE
+201 SNNISKYTLE

-286 GAYSSQPIRT
+286 GAYSSQTIRT

-314 VMPTTDMSSTT
+314 VMPTTDMSSPT

-332 IANNEYNLSKQEL
+332 IANNEYNLSKKEL

-355 NHLIEEKKLKPG
+355 NHLIDETKLKPG
-367 VHYVFKLRIGK
+367 VHYVFKLRISK
-378 TKIKDIT
+378 TKIKEIT
-385 AKILDWETVTADT
+385 ATILDWETVTAT
-398 HTPSNAKVILN
+398 EHTPSNAKVILN
-409 LEDRGTKQDAYIY
+409 LEDRTGTKENAYIY

-437 EAGKGYVWEKG
+437 ETGKGYVWATG
-448 YDNDDRN
+448 YEGPN
-455 AYTALTDALSKSW
+455 AYTASGNTLNSTW

-482 APQAAPAPTTVDGK
+482 APQSAPALTTVDGN
-496 DCVALTSGNTYT
+496 DCVALASGDTYT

-521 SNPSSNTTKFVY
+521 GNPSSNTTKFVY

-551 GATESPLKLLLFHV
+551 GATESPLKLLLFHM
-565 MSDVTINISSVTGDA
+565 MSDVTINIRSVTGDA
-580 KVDLGDGT
+580 QVDLGDGT
-588 STKTKI
+588 STTTQI
-594 ELKNIYTKGR
+594 ELKNIYTEGR

-609 GLVLGTDTQTGTHT
+609 GLVLGTGTQTGTHT
-623 FPEQG
+623 FPLQG
-628 GTTLTWS
+628 GTTLKWS

-655 HNHYLIDLASVKA
+655 NNHYLIDLASVKA

>member
-1 MQTPFRNILFLIIMA
+1 MQTPIRNILFLIIMA
-16 LSLQAPVACSDDA
+16 LSLQALVACSDDA
-29 VVSGGYD
+29 IVSGGYD
-36 EGKTSIELSVGGVG
+36 EGKTSIELMVGGVG
-50 EVNASR
+50 EGNAARS
-56 ARAITKDPNEV
+56 RAITKDPENV
-67 AKRGIIP
+67 AKRGVLP

-83 KSENAV
+83 KSEDA
-89 SSPTETKYAVTR
+89 SSKLLYSVTK
-101 GVTKDADAERK
+101 GVTGTADAK
-112 SPIDFSQTGCT
+112 KISPIDFTETGCT

-130 ARNAHLTIYAAC
+130 ARNANLTIYAAC
-142 APGSTKAIEIG
+142 SPGSTKVIEIG
-153 GKTESD
+153 GKTV
-159 YPWTTLPT
+159 YPWTSMPT
-167 TGAWSNTTI
+167 TGAWSNTEI
-176 SPTIANWTV
+176 SPTVADWTV
-185 SENQTTETLR
+185 SANQTATTLL

-201 SNNISEYTLE
+201 SNNISKYTE
-211 STDYDE
+211 GPEQDK
-217 RLKFDSGTRKFD
+217 RLKFNSGTRKFD
-229 QGNLCFY
+229 HGNLCFY

-253 TEAEFQ
+253 TAEEFQ

-267 LTNFFTKNTEF
+267 LTNFYTENTLF
-278 DIPTGEFT
+278 HIPTGEFT
-286 GAYSSQPIRT
+286 GTYSSQVIQT
-296 MAQRATATTGSAF
+296 MAKRATATTGSAF

-314 VMPTTDMSSTT
+314 VMPTTDMSSPT

-332 IANNEYNLSKQEL
+332 IANNEYNLSKKEL
-345 LDKIQASDKT
+345 LDKIQESDKT

-385 AKILDWETVTADT
+385 ATILEWETVTADT
-398 HTPSNAKVILN
+398 HTPSNAKVTLN
-409 LEDRGTKQDAYIY
+409 LEDRTGTKENAYIY
-422 RAAETTTNITGDILS
+422 RAAETTANITGDILS
-437 EAGKGYVWEKG
+437 EGKGYVWATG
-448 YDNDDRN
+448 YEGPN
-455 AYTALTDALSKSW
+455 AYTASGNTLNSTW

-482 APQAAPAPTTVDGK
+482 VPQSAPALTTVDGN
-496 DCVALTSGNTYT
+496 DCVALASGDTYT

-521 SNPSSNTTKFVY
+521 GNPSSNTTKFVY

-551 GATESPLKLLLFHV
+551 GATESPLKLLLFHM
-565 MSDVTINISSVTGDA
+565 MSDVTINIRSVTGDA
-580 KVDLGDGT
+580 QVDLGDGT
-588 STKTKI
+588 STTTQI
-594 ELKNIYTKGR
+594 ELKNIYTEGR

-609 GLVLGTDTQTGTHT
+609 GLVLGTGTQTGTHT
-623 FPEQG
+623 FPLQG
-628 GTTLTWS
+628 GTTLKWS

-655 HNHYLIDLASVKA
+655 NNHYLIDLASVKA

-688 CTINRWYPDY
+688 CIINRWYPDY

>member
-1 MQTPFRNILFLIIMA
+1 MQTPIRNIPSIIIMV
-16 LSLQAPVACSDDA
+16 LSLQAFVACNGDVIDF
-29 VVSGGYD
+29 GGYD

-89 SSPTETKYAVTR
+89 SLPTETKYAVTR

-142 APGSTKAIEIG
+142 SPGSTKTIEIG
-153 GKTESD
+153 GKSV
-159 YPWTTLPT
+159 YPWTSMPT
-167 TGAWSNTTI
+167 TEAWSNTAI
-176 SPTIANWTV
+176 SPTIVDWTV
-185 SENQTTETLR
+185 SDNQTTETLR

-201 SNNISEYTLE
+201 SNNISKYTE
-211 STDYDE
+211 GIEQDK
-217 RLKFDSGTRKFD
+217 RLKFNSSTRKFD
-229 QGNLCFY
+229 HGNLCFY

-244 EIIRDEESF
+244 EIIRDTESF
-253 TEAEFQ
+253 TAQEFQ

-267 LTNFFTKNTEF
+267 LTNFYTKNTEF

-286 GAYSSQPIRT
+286 GAYSSQTIQT

-314 VMPTTDMSSTT
+314 LMPTTNMNSPT

-332 IANNEYNLSKQEL
+332 IANNEYNLSKNEL
-345 LDKIQASDKT
+345 LERIQESDKT
-355 NHLIEEKKLKPG
+355 NHLIGGKKLKPG

-378 TKIKDIT
+378 TKIKEIT
-385 AKILDWETVTADT
+385 ATILEWETVTADT
-398 HTPSNAKVILN
+398 HTPSNAKVTLN
-409 LEDRGTKQDAYIY
+409 LEDRTGTKEDAYIY
-422 RAAETTTNITGDILS
+422 RAAETTTNITGDIFS
-437 EAGKGYVWEKG
+437 EAGKGYVWDTG
-448 YDNDDRN
+448 YGNADRN
-455 AYTALTDALSKSW
+455 AYTASTNALSKSW

-482 APQAAPAPTTVDGK
+482 VPKSAPAPTTVDGK
-496 DCVALTSGNTYT
+496 DCVALISGDSYT
-508 DVCWGAP
+508 DVCWGVP

-521 SNPSSNTTKFVY
+521 STKFVY

-551 GATESPLKLLLFHV
+551 GATESPLKLLLFHM
-565 MSDVTINISSVTGDA
+565 MSDVTFKISSVEGEA

-588 STKTKI
+588 STNTKI
-594 ELKNIYTKGR
+594 TLKNIYTEGR

-609 GLVLGTDTQTGTHT
+609 GLVLGTGTQTQTHT
-623 FPEQG
+623 FPLQG
-628 GTTLTWS
+628 GTSLTWS

-640 PQSLAG
+640 PQFLAG
-646 VVLEITTPD
+646 VVLDITTPD
-655 HNHYLIDLASVKA
+655 NNHYEIELAKVLA
-668 SASNISSKNVQNP
+668 QAANVTSKNLQNP
-681 YAIVDGK
+681 YAVVDGK
-688 CTINRWYPDY
+688 CQIDRWYPDY
-698 KYTYSFTL
+698 KYTYTFKL
-706 SKKGVTG
+706 SKRGVAG
-713 ITCTILEWE
+713 ITCTILDWE
-722 EVTADDEVIQIQ
+722 KVEANDEVIQIK

>member
-83 KSENAV
+83 KSEDAGANKLYSV
-89 SSPTETKYAVTR
+89 TK
-101 GVTKDADAERK
+101 GVTGTADAEK
-112 SPIDFSQTGCT
+112 FSPISFSEEGCT
-123 RYWDDCF
+123 RYWDDCY
-130 ARNAHLTIYAAC
+130 ARNAQLTIYAAC
-142 APGSTKAIEIG
+142 SPGSSKVIEIG
-153 GKTESD
+153 GKSV
-159 YPWTTLPT
+159 YPWTSMPT
-167 TGAWSNTTI
+167 TEAWSNTTI

-201 SNNISEYTLE
+201 SNNISKYTLE

-286 GAYSSQPIRT
+286 GAYSSQTIQT

-314 VMPTTDMSSTT
+314 VLPTTDMNSTT

-332 IANNEYNLSKQEL
+332 IANNEYNLSKKEL
-345 LDKIQASDKT
+345 LDKIQASDKAS
-355 NHLIEEKKLKPG
+355 HLIDGEKLKPG

-422 RAAETTTNITGDILS
+422 RAAEKTDYITGDILS
-437 EAGKGYVWEKG
+437 EGKGYVWEKG
-448 YDNDDRN
+448 YEERN
-455 AYTALTDALSKSW
+455 AYTASTDVLGTTW

-482 APQAAPAPTTVDGK
+482 VPQSAPALTTVDGN
-496 DCVALTSGNTYT
+496 DCIALASGDTYT

-521 SNPSSNTTKFVY
+521 GNPSSNTTKFVY

-551 GATESPLKLLLFHV
+551 GATESPLKLLLFHM
-565 MSDVTINISSVTGDA
+565 MSDVTINIRSVTGDA
-580 KVDLGDGT
+580 QVDLGDGT
-588 STKTKI
+588 STTTQI
-594 ELKNIYTKGR
+594 ELKNIYTEGR

-609 GLVLGTDTQTGTHT
+609 GLVLGTGTQTGTHT
-623 FPEQG
+623 FPLQG
-628 GTTLTWS
+628 GTTLKWS

-655 HNHYLIDLASVKA
+655 NNHYLIDLASVKA

-722 EVTADDEVIQIQ
+722 EVTADDEVTQIK

>member
-253 TEAEFQ
+253 TAEEFQ

-267 LTNFFTKNTEF
+267 LTNFFTENTLF
-278 DIPTGEFT
+278 YIPTGEFT
-286 GAYSSQPIRT
+286 GTYYSRTIQT

-314 VMPTTDMSSTT
+314 VMPTTDMSSPT

-332 IANNEYNLSKQEL
+332 IANNEYNLSKKEL
-345 LDKIQASDKT
+345 LDKIQELDKT

-378 TKIKDIT
+378 TKIKEIT
-385 AKILDWETVTADT
+385 ATILDWETVTAT
-398 HTPSNAKVILN
+398 EHTPSNAKVTLN
-409 LEDRGTKQDAYIY
+409 LEDRTGTKENAYIY
-422 RAAETTTNITGDILS
+422 RAAETTANITGDILS
-437 EAGKGYVWEKG
+437 EPGKGYVWATG
-448 YDNDDRN
+448 YEGPN
-455 AYTALTDALSKSW
+455 AYTASGKTLNSTW

-482 APQAAPAPTTVDGK
+482 APQSAPALTTVDGN
-496 DCVALTSGNTYT
+496 DCVALASGDTYT

-521 SNPSSNTTKFVY
+521 GNPSSNTTKFVY

-551 GATESPLKLLLFHV
+551 GATESPLKLLLFHM

-580 KVDLGDGT
+580 AVDLGDGT
-588 STKTKI
+588 STKTQI
-594 ELKNIYTKGR
+594 ELKNIYTEGR

-609 GLVLGTDTQTGTHT
+609 GLVLGSGTQSGTHT
-623 FPEQG
+623 FPLQG
-628 GTTLTWS
+628 GTTLKWS

-655 HNHYLIDLASVKA
+655 NNHYLIDLASVKA

-698 KYTYSFTL
+698 KYTYTFKL
-706 SKKGVTG
+706 SKRGVAG
-713 ITCTILEWE
+713 ITCTILDWE
-722 EVTADDEVIQIQ
+722 EVEADDEVIQIK

>member
-1 MQTPFRNILFLIIMA
+1 MA
-16 LSLQAPVACSDDA
+16 LSLQALVACSDDA
-29 VVSGGYD
+29 IVSGGYD
-36 EGKTSIELSVGGVG
+36 EGKTSIELMVGGVG
-50 EVNASR
+50 EGNAARS
-56 ARAITKDPNEV
+56 RAITKDPENV
-67 AKRGIIP
+67 AKRGVLP

-83 KSENAV
+83 KSEDA
-89 SSPTETKYAVTR
+89 SSKLLYSVTK
-101 GVTKDADAERK
+101 GVTGTADAK
-112 SPIDFSQTGCT
+112 KISPIDFTETGCT

-130 ARNAHLTIYAAC
+130 ARNANLTIYAAC
-142 APGSTKAIEIG
+142 SPGSTKVIEIG
-153 GKTESD
+153 GKTV
-159 YPWTTLPT
+159 YPWTSMPT
-167 TGAWSNTTI
+167 TGAWSNTEI
-176 SPTIANWTV
+176 SPTVADWTV
-185 SENQTTETLR
+185 SANQTATTLL

-201 SNNISEYTLE
+201 SNNISKYTE
-211 STDYDE
+211 GTEQDK
-217 RLKFDSGTRKFD
+217 RLKFNSGTRKFD
-229 QGNLCFY
+229 QGNLRFY

-253 TEAEFQ
+253 TAEEFQ

-267 LTNFFTKNTEF
+267 LTNFYTENTLF
-278 DIPTGEFT
+278 HIPTGEFT
-286 GAYSSQPIRT
+286 GTYSSQVIQT

-314 VMPTTDMSSTT
+314 VMPTTNMNSTT

-332 IANNEYNLSKQEL
+332 IAHNEYNLSKKEL
-345 LDKIQASDKT
+345 LDKIQESDKT

-385 AKILDWETVTADT
+385 ATILEWETVTADT
-398 HTPSNAKVILN
+398 HTPSNAKVTLK
-409 LEDRGTKQDAYIY
+409 LEARTGPEENAYIY
-422 RAAETTTNITGDILS
+422 RAAETTTKITGDILS
-437 EAGKGYVWEKG
+437 EGKGYVWDTG
-448 YDNDDRN
+448 YGNADRN
-455 AYTALTDALSKSW
+455 AYTAYTHALSKSW

-496 DCVALTSGNTYT
+496 DCVALTSGDPPYT

-515 FPEMEP
+515 FPKMEP
-521 SNPSSNTTKFVY
+521 STKFVY

-551 GATESPLKLLLFHV
+551 GATESPLKLLLFHM
-565 MSDVTINISSVTGDA
+565 MSDVTINIRSVTGDA
-580 KVDLGDGT
+580 QVDLGDGT
-588 STKTKI
+588 STTTQI
-594 ELKNIYTKGR
+594 ELKNIYTEGR

-609 GLVLGTDTQTGTHT
+609 GLVLGTGTQTGTHT
-623 FPEQG
+623 FPLQG
-628 GTTLTWS
+628 GTTLKWS

-655 HNHYLIDLASVKA
+655 NNHYLIDLASVKA

-722 EVTADDEVIQIQ
+722 EVTADDEVIQIK

>member
-1 MQTPFRNILFLIIMA
+1 MA
-16 LSLQAPVACSDDA
+16 LSLQALVACSDDA
-29 VVSGGYD
+29 IVSGGYD
-36 EGKTSIELSVGGVG
+36 EGKTSIELMVGGVG
-50 EVNASR
+50 EGNAARS
-56 ARAITKDPNEV
+56 RAITKDPENV
-67 AKRGIIP
+67 AKRGVLP

-83 KSENAV
+83 KSEDA
-89 SSPTETKYAVTR
+89 SSKLLYSVTK
-101 GVTKDADAERK
+101 GVTGTADAK
-112 SPIDFSQTGCT
+112 KISPIDFTETGCT

-130 ARNAHLTIYAAC
+130 ARNANLTIYAAC
-142 APGSTKAIEIG
+142 SPGSTKVIEIG
-153 GKTESD
+153 GKTV
-159 YPWTTLPT
+159 YPWTSMPT
-167 TGAWSNTTI
+167 TGAWSNTEI
-176 SPTIANWTV
+176 SPTVAYWTV
-185 SENQTTETLR
+185 SANQTATTLL

-201 SNNISEYTLE
+201 SNNISKYTE
-211 STDYDE
+211 GTEQDK
-217 RLKFDSGTRKFD
+217 RLKFNSGTRKFD

-253 TEAEFQ
+253 TAEEFQ

-267 LTNFFTKNTEF
+267 LTNFYTENTLF
-278 DIPTGEFT
+278 HIPTGEFT
-286 GAYSSQPIRT
+286 GTYSSQVIQT
-296 MAQRATATTGSAF
+296 MAKRATATTGSAF

-345 LDKIQASDKT
+345 LDKIQASDKI
-355 NHLIEEKKLKPG
+355 NHLIGETKLKPG

-378 TKIKDIT
+378 TKIKEIT
-385 AKILDWETVTADT
+385 ATILEWETVTADT
-398 HTPSNAKVILN
+398 HTPSNAKVTLK
-409 LEDRGTKQDAYIY
+409 LEARTGPEENAYIY
-422 RAAETTTNITGDILS
+422 RAAETTTKITGDILS
-437 EAGKGYVWEKG
+437 EGKGYVWDTG
-448 YDNDDRN
+448 YGNADRN
-455 AYTALTDALSKSW
+455 AYTAYTHALSKSW
-468 YWPDNKTFYHFRAI
+468 NWPDNKTFYHFRAI

-496 DCVALTSGNTYT
+496 DCVALTSGDPPYT

-515 FPEMEP
+515 FPKMEP
-521 SNPSSNTTKFVY
+521 STKFVY

-580 KVDLGDGT
+580 KVNLGDGT
-588 STKTKI
+588 STATKI

-623 FPEQG
+623 FPLQG

-655 HNHYLIDLASVKA
+655 HNHYLIDLANVKA
-668 SASNISSKNVQNP
+668 SASNISSKNVLNP

-722 EVTADDEVIQIQ
+722 EVTADDEVTQIQ

>member
-1 MQTPFRNILFLIIMA
+1 MQTPFRNILYLIIMA
-16 LSLQAPVACSDDA
+16 LSLQAPVACSDDT

-89 SSPTETKYAVTR
+89 SLPTETKYAVTR

-286 GAYSSQPIRT
+286 GTYSSQTIQT
-296 MAQRATATTGSAF
+296 MAQRATATTGSTF

-314 VMPTTDMSSTT
+314 VMPTTDMSSPT

-332 IANNEYNLSKQEL
+332 IANNEYNLSKKEL

-385 AKILDWETVTADT
+385 ATILEWETVTADT
-398 HTPSNAKVILN
+398 HTPSNAKVTLS
-409 LEDRGTKQDAYIY
+409 LEDRGTKEDAYIY
-422 RAAETTTNITGDILS
+422 RAAETTTNITGNILS
-437 EAGKGYVWEKG
+437 ETGKGYVWDTG
-448 YDNDDRN
+448 YEGPNVYKASGN
-455 AYTALTDALSKSW
+455 TLHSTW

-482 APQAAPAPTTVDGK
+482 APQSAPAPTTVGDK
-496 DCVALTSGNTYT
+496 DCVALASGDSYT

-533 SLTNGF
+533 DLNNGF
-539 AGTDGHQIHYAI
+539 AGTNGHQIHYAI
-551 GATESPLKLLLFHV
+551 GATESPLKLLLFHM
-565 MSDVTINISSVTGDA
+565 MSDVTINISSVGGEA
-580 KVDLGDGT
+580 KVDLGNGT
-588 STKTKI
+588 STTTKI
-594 ELKNIYTKGR
+594 ELKNIYTEGR

-609 GLVLGTDTQTGTHT
+609 GLVLGTGTQTGTHT
-623 FPEQG
+623 FPLQG
-628 GTTLTWS
+628 GTTLKWS

-655 HNHYLIDLASVKA
+655 NNHYLIDLASVKA

>member
-83 KSENAV
+83 ESQDAGANKLYSV
-89 SSPTETKYAVTR
+89 TK
-101 GVTKDADAERK
+101 GVTGTADAEK
-112 SPIDFSQTGCT
+112 FSPISFSEEGCT

-130 ARNAHLTIYAAC
+130 ARNANLTIYAAC
-142 APGSTKAIEIG
+142 SPGSTKVIEIG
-153 GKTESD
+153 GKTV
-159 YPWTTLPT
+159 YPWTSMPT
-167 TGAWSNTTI
+167 TGAWSNTEI
-176 SPTIANWTV
+176 SPTVADWIV
-185 SENQTTETLR
+185 SANQTATTLL

-201 SNNISEYTLE
+201 SNNISKYTE
-211 STDYDE
+211 GTEQDK
-217 RLKFDSGTRKFD
+217 RLKFNSGTRKFD

-253 TEAEFQ
+253 TAEEFQ

-267 LTNFFTKNTEF
+267 LTNFFTENTLF
-278 DIPTGEFT
+278 YIPTGEFT
-286 GAYSSQPIRT
+286 GTYSSQTIQT

-314 VMPTTDMSSTT
+314 VMPTTDMSTTT

-332 IANNEYNLSKQEL
+332 IANNEYNLSKKEL
-345 LDKIQASDKT
+345 LDKIQALDKT

-385 AKILDWETVTADT
+385 ATILEWETVTADT
-398 HTPSNAKVILN
+398 HTPSNAKVTLS
-409 LEDRGTKQDAYIY
+409 LEDRTGTKENAYIY
-422 RAAETTTNITGDILS
+422 RAAETTANITGDILS
-437 EAGKGYVWEKG
+437 ETGKGYVWATG
-448 YDNDDRN
+448 YEGPN
-455 AYTALTDALSKSW
+455 AYTASGNTLNSTW

-482 APQAAPAPTTVDGK
+482 APQSAPALTTVDGN
-496 DCVALTSGNTYT
+496 DCVALASGDTYT

-521 SNPSSNTTKFVY
+521 GNPSSNTTKFVY
-533 SLTNGF
+533 DLNNGF
-539 AGTDGHQIHYAI
+539 AGTNGHQIHYAI

-565 MSDVTINISSVTGDA
+565 MSDVTINIRSVTGDA
-580 KVDLGDGT
+580 QVDLGDGT
-588 STKTKI
+588 STTTQI
-594 ELKNIYTKGR
+594 ELKNIYTEGR

-609 GLVLGTDTQTGTHT
+609 GLVLGSGTQSGTHT
-623 FPEQG
+623 FPLQG
-628 GTTLTWS
+628 GTTLKWS

-655 HNHYLIDLASVKA
+655 NNHYLIDLASVKA

-722 EVTADDEVIQIQ
+722 EVTADDEVTQIQ

>member
-1 MQTPFRNILFLIIMA
+1 MQSPIRNILFLIIMA
-16 LSLQAPVACSDDA
+16 LSLQALVACSDDA
-29 VVSGGYD
+29 IVSGGYD
-36 EGKTSIELSVGGVG
+36 EGKTSIELMVGGVG
-50 EVNASR
+50 EGNAARS
-56 ARAITKDPNEV
+56 RAITEDPNEV
-67 AKRGIIP
+67 TKRGIIP
-74 AGTALYMVM
+74 SGTALYMVM

-89 SSPTETKYAVTR
+89 SSPTDTKYAVTR

-130 ARNAHLTIYAAC
+130 ARNANLTIYAAC
-142 APGSTKAIEIG
+142 SPGSTKAIEID
-153 GKTESD
+153 GKAESD

-167 TGAWSNTTI
+167 TGAWSNTPI
-176 SPTIANWTV
+176 LPTIANWTV
-185 SENQTTETLR
+185 SVNQTAETLR

-201 SNNISEYTLE
+201 SNNISEYTKE
-211 STDYDE
+211 DVDYDK
-217 RLKFDSGTRKFD
+217 RLKFNSGTRKFD

-267 LTNFFTKNTEF
+267 LTNFYTKNTLF

-286 GAYSSQPIRT
+286 GADSSQVIQT

-355 NHLIEEKKLKPG
+355 NHLIGGTQLKPG

-378 TKIKDIT
+378 TKIKEIT
-385 AKILDWETVTADT
+385 ATILEWETVTADT

-409 LEDRGTKQDAYIY
+409 LEDRDGTKENAYIY

-437 EAGKGYVWEKG
+437 EAGKGYVWDTG

-455 AYTALTDALSKSW
+455 AYTASKDSLSKSW

-482 APQAAPAPTTVDGK
+482 APQSAPEPTTVDGK
-496 DCVALTSGNTYT
+496 DCVALTSGDPPYT

-515 FPEMEP
+515 FPKMEP
-521 SNPSSNTTKFVY
+521 STKFVY

-565 MSDVTINISSVTGDA
+565 MSDVTFNISSVDGEA
-580 KVDLGDGT
+580 KVDLGDGE
-588 STKTKI
+588 STATKI

-623 FPEQG
+623 FPLQG

-655 HNHYLIDLASVKA
+655 HNHYLIDLANVKA

-713 ITCTILEWE
+713 ITCTILDWE
-722 EVTADDEVIQIQ
+722 EVKADDEVIQIQ

>member
-1 MQTPFRNILFLIIMA
+1 MQTPIRNILFLIIMA
-16 LSLQAPVACSDDA
+16 LSLQALVACSDDA
-29 VVSGGYD
+29 IVSGGYD
-36 EGKTSIELSVGGVG
+36 EGKTSIELMVGGVG
-50 EVNASR
+50 EGNAARS
-56 ARAITKDPNEV
+56 RAITKDPENV
-67 AKRGIIP
+67 AKRGVLP

-83 KSENAV
+83 KSEDA
-89 SSPTETKYAVTR
+89 SSKLLYSVTK
-101 GVTKDADAERK
+101 GVTGTADAK
-112 SPIDFSQTGCT
+112 KISPIDFTETGCT

-130 ARNAHLTIYAAC
+130 ARNANLTIYAAC
-142 APGSTKAIEIG
+142 SPGSTKVIEIG
-153 GKTESD
+153 GKTV
-159 YPWTTLPT
+159 YPWTSMPT
-167 TGAWSNTTI
+167 TGAWSNTEI
-176 SPTIANWTV
+176 SPTVADWTV
-185 SENQTTETLR
+185 SANQTATTLL

-201 SNNISEYTLE
+201 SNNISKYTE
-211 STDYDE
+211 GTEQDK
-217 RLKFDSGTRKFD
+217 RLKFNSGTRKFD

-253 TEAEFQ
+253 TAEEFQ

-267 LTNFFTKNTEF
+267 LTDFYTKNTLF

-286 GAYSSQPIRT
+286 GTYYSQTIQT

-314 VMPTTDMSSTT
+314 VMPNTDMSSTT

-332 IANNEYNLSKQEL
+332 IANNEYNLSKNEL
-345 LDKIQASDKT
+345 LERIQESDKT
-355 NHLIEEKKLKPG
+355 NHLIGGKKLKPG

-378 TKIKDIT
+378 TKIKEIT
-385 AKILDWETVTADT
+385 ATILEWETVTADT
-398 HTPSNAKVILN
+398 HTPSNAKVTLN
-409 LEDRGTKQDAYIY
+409 LEDRTGTKEDAYIY
-422 RAAETTTNITGDILS
+422 RAAETTTKITGDILS
-437 EAGKGYVWEKG
+437 EGKGYVWDTG
-448 YDNDDRN
+448 YGNADRN
-455 AYTALTDALSKSW
+455 AYTAYTHALSKSW

-496 DCVALTSGNTYT
+496 DCVALTSGDPPYT

-515 FPEMEP
+515 FPKMEP
-521 SNPSSNTTKFVY
+521 STKFVY

-580 KVDLGDGT
+580 KVNLGDGT
-588 STKTKI
+588 STATKI
-594 ELKNIYTKGR
+594 ELKNIYTEGR

-609 GLVLGTDTQTGTHT
+609 GLVLGTGTQTGTHT
-623 FPEQG
+623 FPLQG
-628 GTTLTWS
+628 GTTLKWS

-688 CTINRWYPDY
+688 CIINRWYPDY

-722 EVTADDEVIQIQ
+722 EVTADDEVIQIK

>member
-1 MQTPFRNILFLIIMA
+1 MA
-16 LSLQAPVACSDDA
+16 LSLQALVACSDDA
-29 VVSGGYD
+29 IVSGGYD
-36 EGKTSIELSVGGVG
+36 EGKTSIELMVGGVG
-50 EVNASR
+50 EGNAARS
-56 ARAITKDPNEV
+56 RAITKDPENV
-67 AKRGIIP
+67 AKRGVLP

-83 KSENAV
+83 KSEDA
-89 SSPTETKYAVTR
+89 SSKLLYSVTK
-101 GVTKDADAERK
+101 GVTGTADAK
-112 SPIDFSQTGCT
+112 KISPIDFTETGCT

-130 ARNAHLTIYAAC
+130 ARNANLTIYAAC
-142 APGSTKAIEIG
+142 SPGSTKVIEIG
-153 GKTESD
+153 GKTV
-159 YPWTTLPT
+159 YPWTSMPT
-167 TGAWSNTTI
+167 TGAWSNTEI
-176 SPTIANWTV
+176 SPTVADWTV
-185 SENQTTETLR
+185 SANQTATTLL

-201 SNNISEYTLE
+201 SNNISKYTE
-211 STDYDE
+211 GTEQDK
-217 RLKFDSGTRKFD
+217 RLKFNSGTRKFD
-229 QGNLCFY
+229 HGNLCFY

-253 TEAEFQ
+253 TAEEFQ

-267 LTNFFTKNTEF
+267 LTNFYTENTLF
-278 DIPTGEFT
+278 HIPTGEFT
-286 GAYSSQPIRT
+286 GTYSSQVIQT
-296 MAQRATATTGSAF
+296 MAKRATATTGSAF

-332 IANNEYNLSKQEL
+332 IANNEYNLSKKEL
-345 LDKIQASDKT
+345 LDKIQESDKT

-385 AKILDWETVTADT
+385 ATILEWETVTADT
-398 HTPSNAKVILN
+398 HTPSNAKVTLK
-409 LEDRGTKQDAYIY
+409 LEARTGPEENAYIY
-422 RAAETTTNITGDILS
+422 RAAETTTKITGDILS
-437 EAGKGYVWEKG
+437 EGKGYVWDTG
-448 YDNDDRN
+448 YGNADRN
-455 AYTALTDALSKSW
+455 AYTAYTHALSKSW

-496 DCVALTSGNTYT
+496 DCVALTSGDPPYT

-515 FPEMEP
+515 FPKMEP
-521 SNPSSNTTKFVY
+521 STKFVY

-551 GATESPLKLLLFHV
+551 GATESPLKLLLFHM

-580 KVDLGDGT
+580 KVNLGDGT
-588 STKTKI
+588 STATKI
-594 ELKNIYTKGR
+594 ELKNIYTEGR

-609 GLVLGTDTQTGTHT
+609 GLVLGTGTQTGTHT
-623 FPEQG
+623 FPLQG
-628 GTTLTWS
+628 GTTLKWS

-655 HNHYLIDLASVKA
+655 NNHYLIDLASVKA

-713 ITCTILEWE
+713 ITCTILDWE
-722 EVTADDEVIQIQ
+722 EVEADDEVIQIK

>member
-1 MQTPFRNILFLIIMA
+1 MQTPIRNILFLIIMA
-16 LSLQAPVACSDDA
+16 LSLQALVACSDDA
-29 VVSGGYD
+29 IVSGGYD
-36 EGKTSIELSVGGVG
+36 EGKTSIELMVGGVG
-50 EVNASR
+50 EGNAARS
-56 ARAITKDPNEV
+56 RAITEDPNEV
-67 AKRGIIP
+67 AKRGVLP

-83 KSENAV
+83 KSEDA
-89 SSPTETKYAVTR
+89 SSNLLYSVTK
-101 GVTKDADAERK
+101 GVTGTANAGKI
-112 SPIDFSQTGCT
+112 SPIDFTETGCT

-130 ARNAHLTIYAAC
+130 ARNANLTIYAAC
-142 APGSTKAIEIG
+142 SPGSTKSIEIG

-167 TGAWSNTTI
+167 TGAWSNAPI

-185 SENQTTETLR
+185 SANQTATTLL

-201 SNNISEYTLE
+201 SNNISEYTKG
-211 STDYDE
+211 SVDYDK
-217 RLKFDSGTRKFD
+217 RLKFNSGTRKFD

-253 TEAEFQ
+253 TAEEFQ

-267 LTNFFTKNTEF
+267 LTNFYTKNTLF

-286 GAYSSQPIRT
+286 GTYYSQTIQT
-296 MAQRATATTGSAF
+296 MARRATATTGSAF

-332 IANNEYNLSKQEL
+332 IANNEYNLSKKEL
-345 LDKIQASDKT
+345 LDKIQESDKT

-385 AKILDWETVTADT
+385 ATILEWETVTADT
-398 HTPSNAKVILN
+398 HTPSNAKVTLK
-409 LEDRGTKQDAYIY
+409 LEARTGPEENAYIY
-422 RAAETTTNITGDILS
+422 RAAETTTKITGDILS
-437 EAGKGYVWEKG
+437 EGKGYVWDTG
-448 YDNDDRN
+448 YGNADRN
-455 AYTALTDALSKSW
+455 AYTAYTHALSKSW

-496 DCVALTSGNTYT
+496 DCVALASGDTYT

-515 FPEMEP
+515 FPKMEP
-521 SNPSSNTTKFVY
+521 STKFVY

-580 KVDLGDGT
+580 QVDLGDGE
-588 STKTKI
+588 STATKI

-609 GLVLGTDTQTGTHT
+609 GLVLSTGTQTGTHT
-623 FPEQG
+623 FPLQG
-628 GTTLTWS
+628 GTTLKWS

-655 HNHYLIDLASVKA
+655 HNHYLIDLANVKA

-722 EVTADDEVIQIQ
+722 EVTADDEVTQIQ

>member
-1 MQTPFRNILFLIIMA
+1 MQTPIRNILFLIIMA
-16 LSLQAPVACSDDA
+16 LSLQALVACSDDA
-29 VVSGGYD
+29 IVSGGYD
-36 EGKTSIELSVGGVG
+36 EGKTSIELMVGGVG
-50 EVNASR
+50 EGNAARS
-56 ARAITKDPNEV
+56 RAITKDPENV
-67 AKRGIIP
+67 AKRGVLP

-83 KSENAV
+83 KSEDA
-89 SSPTETKYAVTR
+89 SSKLLYSVTK
-101 GVTKDADAERK
+101 GVTGTADAK
-112 SPIDFSQTGCT
+112 KISPIDFTETGCT

-130 ARNAHLTIYAAC
+130 ARNANLTIYAAC
-142 APGSTKAIEIG
+142 SPGSTKVIEIG
-153 GKTESD
+153 GKTV
-159 YPWTTLPT
+159 YPWTSMPT
-167 TGAWSNTTI
+167 TGAWSNTEI
-176 SPTIANWTV
+176 SPTVADWTV
-185 SENQTTETLR
+185 SANQTATTLL

-201 SNNISEYTLE
+201 SNNISKYTE
-211 STDYDE
+211 GTEQDK
-217 RLKFDSGTRKFD
+217 RLKFNSGTRKFD

-253 TEAEFQ
+253 TAEEFQ

-267 LTNFFTKNTEF
+267 LTDFYTKNTLF

-286 GAYSSQPIRT
+286 GTYYSQTIQK

-314 VMPTTDMSSTT
+314 VMPNTDMSSTT

-332 IANNEYNLSKQEL
+332 IANNEYNLSKNEL
-345 LDKIQASDKT
+345 LERIQESDKT
-355 NHLIEEKKLKPG
+355 NHLIGGKKLKPG

-378 TKIKDIT
+378 TKIKEIT
-385 AKILDWETVTADT
+385 ATILEWETVTADT
-398 HTPSNAKVILN
+398 HTPSNAKVTLN
-409 LEDRGTKQDAYIY
+409 LEDRTGTKEDAYIY
-422 RAAETTTNITGDILS
+422 RAAETTTKITGDILS
-437 EAGKGYVWEKG
+437 EGKGYVWDTG
-448 YDNDDRN
+448 YGNADRN
-455 AYTALTDALSKSW
+455 AYTAYTHALSKSW

-496 DCVALTSGNTYT
+496 DCVALTSGDPPYT

-515 FPEMEP
+515 FPKMEP
-521 SNPSSNTTKFVY
+521 STKFVY

-580 KVDLGDGT
+580 KVNLGDGT
-588 STKTKI
+588 STATKI
-594 ELKNIYTKGR
+594 ELKNIYTEGR

-609 GLVLGTDTQTGTHT
+609 GLVLGTGTQTGTHT
-623 FPEQG
+623 FPLQG
-628 GTTLTWS
+628 GTTLKWS

-655 HNHYLIDLASVKA
+655 NNHYLIDLASVKA

>member
-1 MQTPFRNILFLIIMA
+1 MQTPIRNILFLIIMA
-16 LSLQAPVACSDDA
+16 LSLQALVACSDDA
-29 VVSGGYD
+29 IVSGGYD
-36 EGKTSIELSVGGVG
+36 EGKTSIELMVGGVG
-50 EVNASR
+50 EGSAARS
-56 ARAITKDPNEV
+56 RAITKDPEDV
-67 AKRGIIP
+67 AKRGVLP

-83 KSENAV
+83 KSENA
-89 SSPTETKYAVTR
+89 SSDSLYSVTK
-101 GVTKDADAERK
+101 GVTGTADAK
-112 SPIDFSQTGCT
+112 KISPIDFTETGCT

-130 ARNAHLTIYAAC
+130 ARNANLTIYAAC
-142 APGSTKAIEIG
+142 SPGSTKVIEIG
-153 GKTESD
+153 GKKV
-159 YPWTTLPT
+159 YPWTSMPT
-167 TGAWSNTTI
+167 TGAWSNAEI
-176 SPTIANWTV
+176 KPTIADWTV
-185 SENQTTETLR
+185 SANQTATTLL

-201 SNNISEYTLE
+201 SNNISKYTE
-211 STDYDE
+211 GTVQDK
-217 RLKFDSGTRKFD
+217 RLKFNSGTRKFD
-229 QGNLCFY
+229 HGNLCFY

-244 EIIRDEESF
+244 EIIRDTESF
-253 TEAEFQ
+253 TAQEFQ

-267 LTNFFTKNTEF
+267 LTNFYTENTLF
-278 DIPTGEFT
+278 HIPTGEFT
-286 GAYSSQPIRT
+286 GTYYSRTIQT
-296 MAQRATATTGSAF
+296 MAKRATTTTGSAF

-332 IANNEYNLSKQEL
+332 IANNEYNLSKKEL
-345 LDKIQASDKT
+345 LDKIQESDKT

-385 AKILDWETVTADT
+385 ATILEWETVTADT
-398 HTPSNAKVILN
+398 HTPSNAKVTLK
-409 LEDRGTKQDAYIY
+409 LEARTGPEENAYIY
-422 RAAETTTNITGDILS
+422 RAAETTTKITGDILS
-437 EAGKGYVWEKG
+437 EGKGYVWDTG
-448 YDNDDRN
+448 YGNADRN
-455 AYTALTDALSKSW
+455 AYTAYTHALSKSW

-496 DCVALTSGNTYT
+496 DCVALTSGDPPYT

-515 FPEMEP
+515 FPKMEP
-521 SNPSSNTTKFVY
+521 STKFVY

-580 KVDLGDGT
+580 KVNLGDGT
-588 STKTKI
+588 STATKI

-655 HNHYLIDLASVKA
+655 HNHYLIDLANVKA

-713 ITCTILEWE
+713 ITCTILDWE
-722 EVTADDEVIQIQ
+722 EVEADDEEIQIK

>member
-1 MQTPFRNILFLIIMA
+1 MQTPIRNILFLIIMA
-16 LSLQAPVACSDDA
+16 LSLQALVACSDDA
-29 VVSGGYD
+29 IVSGGYD
-36 EGKTSIELSVGGVG
+36 EGKTSIELMVGGVG
-50 EVNASR
+50 EGNAARS
-56 ARAITKDPNEV
+56 RAITKDPENV
-67 AKRGIIP
+67 AKRGVLP

-83 KSENAV
+83 KSEDA
-89 SSPTETKYAVTR
+89 SSKLLYSVTK
-101 GVTKDADAERK
+101 GVTGTADAK
-112 SPIDFSQTGCT
+112 KISPIDFTETGCT

-130 ARNAHLTIYAAC
+130 ARNANLTIYAAC
-142 APGSTKAIEIG
+142 SPGSTKVIKIG
-153 GKTESD
+153 GKTV
-159 YPWTTLPT
+159 YPWTSMPT

-185 SENQTTETLR
+185 SDNQTTETLR

-201 SNNISEYTLE
+201 SNNISKYTE
-211 STDYDE
+211 GTEQDK
-217 RLKFDSGTRKFD
+217 RLKFNSGTRKFD

-253 TEAEFQ
+253 TAEEFQ

-267 LTNFFTKNTEF
+267 LTNFYTENTLF
-278 DIPTGEFT
+278 HIPTGEFT
-286 GAYSSQPIRT
+286 GTYSSQVIQT
-296 MAQRATATTGSAF
+296 MAKRATATTGSAF

-332 IANNEYNLSKQEL
+332 IANNEYNLSKKEL

-355 NHLIEEKKLKPG
+355 NHLIGGTQLKPG
-367 VHYVFKLRIGK
+367 VHYVFKLRISK
-378 TKIKDIT
+378 TKIKEIT
-385 AKILDWETVTADT
+385 ATILDWETVTAT
-398 HTPSNAKVILN
+398 EHTPSNAKVTLN
-409 LEDRGTKQDAYIY
+409 LEDRTGTKENAYIY
-422 RAAETTTNITGDILS
+422 RAVATTANITGDILS
-437 EAGKGYVWEKG
+437 ETGKGYVWATG
-448 YDNDDRN
+448 YEGPN
-455 AYTALTDALSKSW
+455 AYTASGNTLNSTW

-482 APQAAPAPTTVDGK
+482 VPQSTPALTTVDGN
-496 DCVALTSGNTYT
+496 DCVALASGDTYT

-521 SNPSSNTTKFVY
+521 GNPSSNTTKFVY

-565 MSDVTINISSVTGDA
+565 MSDVTINIRSVTGDA
-580 KVDLGDGT
+580 QVDLGDGT
-588 STKTKI
+588 STTTQI
-594 ELKNIYTKGR
+594 ELKNIYTEGR

-609 GLVLGTDTQTGTHT
+609 GLVLGTGMQTGTHT

-635 NYGAI
+635 HYGAI

-655 HNHYLIDLASVKA
+655 HNHYLIDLANVKA

-706 SKKGVTG
+706 SKKGVAG
-713 ITCTILEWE
+713 ITCTILDWE
-722 EVTADDEVIQIQ
+722 EVEADDEVIQIK

>member
-1 MQTPFRNILFLIIMA
+1 MQTPIRNILFLIIMA
-16 LSLQAPVACSDDA
+16 LSLQALVACSDDA
-29 VVSGGYD
+29 IVSGGYD
-36 EGKTSIELSVGGVG
+36 EGKTSIELMVGGVG
-50 EVNASR
+50 EGNAARS
-56 ARAITKDPNEV
+56 RAITKDPENV
-67 AKRGIIP
+67 AKRGVLP

-83 KSENAV
+83 KSEDA
-89 SSPTETKYAVTR
+89 SSKLLYSVTK
-101 GVTKDADAERK
+101 GVTGTADAK
-112 SPIDFSQTGCT
+112 KISPIDFTETGCT

-130 ARNAHLTIYAAC
+130 ARNANLTIYAAC
-142 APGSTKAIEIG
+142 SPGSTKVIEIG
-153 GKTESD
+153 GKTV
-159 YPWTTLPT
+159 YPWTSMPT
-167 TGAWSNTTI
+167 TGAWSNTEI
-176 SPTIANWTV
+176 SPTVAYWTV
-185 SENQTTETLR
+185 SANQTATTLL

-201 SNNISEYTLE
+201 SNNISKYTE
-211 STDYDE
+211 GTEQDK
-217 RLKFDSGTRKFD
+217 RLKFNSGTRKFD

-253 TEAEFQ
+253 TAEEFQ

-267 LTNFFTKNTEF
+267 LTNFYTENTLF
-278 DIPTGEFT
+278 HIPTGEFT
-286 GAYSSQPIRT
+286 GTYSSQVIQT
-296 MAQRATATTGSAF
+296 MAKRATATTGSAF

-345 LDKIQASDKT
+345 LDKIQASDKI
-355 NHLIEEKKLKPG
+355 NHLIGETKLKPG

-378 TKIKDIT
+378 TKIKEIT
-385 AKILDWETVTADT
+385 ATILEWETVTADT
-398 HTPSNAKVILN
+398 HTPSNAKVTLK
-409 LEDRGTKQDAYIY
+409 LEARTGPEENAYIY
-422 RAAETTTNITGDILS
+422 RAAETTTKITGDILS
-437 EAGKGYVWEKG
+437 EGKGYVWDTG
-448 YDNDDRN
+448 YGNADRN
-455 AYTALTDALSKSW
+455 AYTAYTHALSKSW
-468 YWPDNKTFYHFRAI
+468 NWPDNKTFYHFRAI

-496 DCVALTSGNTYT
+496 DCVALTSGDPPYT

-515 FPEMEP
+515 FPKMEP
-521 SNPSSNTTKFVY
+521 STKFVY

-580 KVDLGDGT
+580 KVNLGDGT
-588 STKTKI
+588 STATKI

-623 FPEQG
+623 FPLQG

-655 HNHYLIDLASVKA
+655 HNHYLIDLANVKA
-668 SASNISSKNVQNP
+668 SASNISSKNVLNP

-722 EVTADDEVIQIQ
+722 EVTADDEVTQIQ

>member
-16 LSLQAPVACSDDA
+16 LSLQAPVACSDDT

-83 KSENAV
+83 ESQDAGANKLYSV
-89 SSPTETKYAVTR
+89 TK
-101 GVTKDADAERK
+101 GVTGTADAEK
-112 SPIDFSQTGCT
+112 FSPISFSEEGCT
-123 RYWDDCF
+123 RYWDDCY
-130 ARNAHLTIYAAC
+130 ARNAQLTIYAAC
-142 APGSTKAIEIG
+142 SPGSSKVIEIG
-153 GKTESD
+153 GKSV
-159 YPWTTLPT
+159 YPWTSMPT
-167 TGAWSNTTI
+167 TEAWSNTAI
-176 SPTIANWTV
+176 SPTIVDWTV
-185 SENQTTETLR
+185 SDNQTTATLR

-201 SNNISEYTLE
+201 SNNISKYMEGTE
-211 STDYDE
+211 QDK
-217 RLKFDSGTRKFD
+217 RLKFNSSTRKFD
-229 QGNLCFY
+229 HGNLCFY

-244 EIIRDEESF
+244 EIIRDTESF
-253 TEAEFQ
+253 TAQEFQ

-267 LTNFFTKNTEF
+267 LTNFYTKNTEF

-286 GAYSSQPIRT
+286 GAYSSQPIQT
-296 MAQRATATTGSAF
+296 MAKRATTTTGSAF

-332 IANNEYNLSKQEL
+332 IANNEYNLSKKEL
-345 LDKIQASDKT
+345 LDKIQESDKT
-355 NHLIEEKKLKPG
+355 NHLIEEKRLKPG

-398 HTPSNAKVILN
+398 HTPSNAKVTLN
-409 LEDRGTKQDAYIY
+409 LEDRTGTKENAYIY
-422 RAAETTTNITGDILS
+422 RAAETTANITGDILS
-437 EAGKGYVWEKG
+437 EGKGYVWATG
-448 YDNDDRN
+448 YEGPN
-455 AYTALTDALSKSW
+455 AYTASGNTLNSTW

-482 APQAAPAPTTVDGK
+482 VPQSAPALTTVDGN
-496 DCVALTSGNTYT
+496 DCVALASGDTYT

-521 SNPSSNTTKFVY
+521 GNPSSNTTKFVY

-551 GATESPLKLLLFHV
+551 GATESPLKLLLFHM
-565 MSDVTINISSVTGDA
+565 MSDVTINIRSVTGDA
-580 KVDLGDGT
+580 QVDLGDGT
-588 STKTKI
+588 STTTQI
-594 ELKNIYTKGR
+594 ELKNIYTEGR

-609 GLVLGTDTQTGTHT
+609 GLVLGTGTQTGTHT
-623 FPEQG
+623 FPLQG
-628 GTTLTWS
+628 GTTLKWS

-655 HNHYLIDLASVKA
+655 NNHYLIDLASVKA

-688 CTINRWYPDY
+688 CIINRWYPDY

>member
-1 MQTPFRNILFLIIMA
+1 MA
-16 LSLQAPVACSDDA
+16 LSLQALVACSDDA
-29 VVSGGYD
+29 IVSGGYD
-36 EGKTSIELSVGGVG
+36 EGKTSIELMVGGVG
-50 EVNASR
+50 EGNAARS
-56 ARAITKDPNEV
+56 RAITKDPENV
-67 AKRGIIP
+67 AKRGVLP

-83 KSENAV
+83 KSEDA
-89 SSPTETKYAVTR
+89 SSKLLYSVTK
-101 GVTKDADAERK
+101 GVTGTADAK
-112 SPIDFSQTGCT
+112 KISPIDFTETGCT

-130 ARNAHLTIYAAC
+130 ARNANLTIYAAC
-142 APGSTKAIEIG
+142 SPGSTKVIEIG
-153 GKTESD
+153 GKTV
-159 YPWTTLPT
+159 YPWTSMPT
-167 TGAWSNTTI
+167 TGAWSNTEI
-176 SPTIANWTV
+176 SPTVADWTV
-185 SENQTTETLR
+185 SANQTATTLL

-201 SNNISEYTLE
+201 SNNISKYTE
-211 STDYDE
+211 GTEQDK
-217 RLKFDSGTRKFD
+217 RLKFNSGTRKFD

-253 TEAEFQ
+253 TAEEFQ

-267 LTNFFTKNTEF
+267 LTNFYTENTLF
-278 DIPTGEFT
+278 HIPTGEFT
-286 GAYSSQPIRT
+286 GTYSSQVIQT
-296 MAQRATATTGSAF
+296 MAKRATATTGSAF

-332 IANNEYNLSKQEL
+332 IANNEYNLSKKEL
-345 LDKIQASDKT
+345 LDKIQESDKT

-385 AKILDWETVTADT
+385 ATILEWETVTADT

-437 EAGKGYVWEKG
+437 EAGKGYVWDTG
-448 YDNDDRN
+448 YEGPNVYKASGN
-455 AYTALTDALSKSW
+455 TLHSTW

-482 APQAAPAPTTVDGK
+482 APQSAPAPTTVGDK
-496 DCVALTSGNTYT
+496 DCVALASGDTYT

-521 SNPSSNTTKFVY
+521 GNPSSNTTKFVY
-533 SLTNGF
+533 DLNNGF
-539 AGTDGHQIHYAI
+539 AGTNGHQIHYAI
-551 GATESPLKLLLFHV
+551 GATESPLKLLLFHM
-565 MSDVTINISSVTGDA
+565 MSDVTINISSVGGEA
-580 KVDLGDGT
+580 KVDLGNGT
-588 STKTKI
+588 STTTKI

-609 GLVLGTDTQTGTHT
+609 GLVLGTGTQTGTHP
-623 FPEQG
+623 FPLKG
-628 GTTLTWS
+628 LKDGTTLTWS

-655 HNHYLIDLASVKA
+655 HNHYLIDLANVKA

>member
-83 KSENAV
+83 ESQDAGANKLYSV
-89 SSPTETKYAVTR
+89 TK
-101 GVTKDADAERK
+101 GVTGTADAEK
-112 SPIDFSQTGCT
+112 FSPISFSEEGCT
-123 RYWDDCF
+123 RYWDDCY
-130 ARNAHLTIYAAC
+130 ARNAQLTIYAAC
-142 APGSTKAIEIG
+142 SPGSSKVIEIG
-153 GKTESD
+153 GKSV
-159 YPWTTLPT
+159 YPWTSMPT
-167 TGAWSNTTI
+167 TEAWSNTAI
-176 SPTIANWTV
+176 SPTIVDWTV
-185 SENQTTETLR
+185 SDNQTTETLR

-201 SNNISEYTLE
+201 SNNISKYTLE

-217 RLKFDSGTRKFD
+217 RLKFNSTTRKFD
-229 QGNLCFY
+229 HGNLCFY

-244 EIIRDEESF
+244 EIIRDTESF
-253 TEAEFQ
+253 TAQEFQ

-267 LTNFFTKNTEF
+267 LTNFYTKNTAF

-286 GAYSSQPIRT
+286 GAYSSQTIQT

-314 VMPTTDMSSTT
+314 VMPTTDMSSPT

-332 IANNEYNLSKQEL
+332 IANNEYNLSKKEL
-345 LDKIQASDKT
+345 LDKIQALDKT
-355 NHLIEEKKLKPG
+355 NHLIGGTQLKPG

-378 TKIKDIT
+378 TKIKEIT
-385 AKILDWETVTADT
+385 ATILNWETVTAT
-398 HTPSNAKVILN
+398 EHTPSNAKVILN
-409 LEDRGTKQDAYIY
+409 LEDRTGTKENAYIY
-422 RAAETTTNITGDILS
+422 RAAEKTDYITGDILS
-437 EAGKGYVWEKG
+437 EGKGYVWATG
-448 YDNDDRN
+448 YEGPN
-455 AYTALTDALSKSW
+455 AYIASGNTLHSTW

-482 APQAAPAPTTVDGK
+482 VPQSAPALTTVDGN
-496 DCVALTSGNTYT
+496 DCVALASGDTYT

-521 SNPSSNTTKFVY
+521 GNPSSNTTKFVY

-551 GATESPLKLLLFHV
+551 GATESPLKLLLFHM
-565 MSDVTINISSVTGDA
+565 MSDVTINIRSVGGEA
-580 KVDLGDGT
+580 KVDLGNGT
-588 STKTKI
+588 STTTKI

-609 GLVLGTDTQTGTHT
+609 GLVLGTGTQTGTHP
-623 FPEQG
+623 FPLKG
-628 GTTLTWS
+628 LKDGTTLTWS

-640 PQSLAG
+640 PQPLAG

-655 HNHYLIDLASVKA
+655 HNHYLIDLANVKA

-706 SKKGVTG
+706 SKKGVAG